1 MGFTLA
7 IIGRPNVGK
16 STFFNR
22 LVGDRQAIIE
32 DISGVTRD
40 RQYGTSYW
48 NGKNFDVVDTGGFVS
63 RSEDVFEKAIRTQV
77 KIAIE
82 EASAIIFLVDVTTGI
97 TDLDQDLANLL
108 RKSPKKVFL
117 AVNKCDNSQRIL
129 DSNEFYALGFPELYP
144 LAAISGSGTGDL
156 LDEVTKLITEDQPE
170 DPYADLPKIAIVGQ
184 PNVGKSSLINAFVGQ
199 ERNIV
204 TDIAGTTRD
213 SIHTRYNM
221 FGKDLLLIDTAGIR
235 KKNKV
240 FEQLEFY
247 SVIRAVKAI
256 DEADVCV
263 VVLDA
268 TMGIEGQDL
277 SIIGQVER
285 KKKGLVIA
293 VNKWDL
299 VENKETNTTKQ
310 FEEAIK
316 HRLKPFTDVPILF
329 ISVLEKQ
336 RIHKVL
342 DTALEVYKNRKRKIS
357 GSQLNEVMLDAI
369 EKNHPPSYKG
379 KFIKIKYVSQ
389 LPTPSPNFAFFGNN
403 VKYIREN
410 YKNYLENRLRESFEF
425 TGVPI
430 ILVFRDKAN

>member
-1 MGFTLA
+1 MGFTVA
-7 IIGRPNVGK
+7 IVGRPNVGK

-22 LVGDRQAIIE
+22 LVGDRQAIVE
-32 DISGVTRD
+32 NISGVTRD

-48 NGKNFDVVDTGGFVS
+48 NGRNFDVVDTGGFVKH
-63 RSEDVFEKAIRTQV
+63 SEDVFEKAIRAQV
-77 KIAIE
+77 EIAIQ
-82 EASAIIFLVDVTTGI
+82 EASAIIFLVDTTTGV
-97 TDLDQDLANLL
+97 TDLDQEMANML
-108 RKSPKKVFL
+108 RKSPKRVFL
-117 AVNKCDNSQRIL
+117 AVNKCDNQQRSL
-129 DSNEFYALGFPELYP
+129 DANEFYSLGFKDLYP
-144 LAAISGSGTGDL
+144 LAAISGAGTGEL
-156 LDEVTKLITEDQPE
+156 LDAITELITEDQPE
-170 DPYADLPKIAIVGQ
+170 DQFEGMPKIAIVGQ
-184 PNVGKSSLINAFVGQ
+184 PNVGKSSLLNALIGQ

-204 TDIAGTTRD
+204 TPIAGTTRD
-213 SIHTRYNM
+213 ATHTHYNM
-221 FGKDLLLIDTAGIR
+221 YGKDLVLLDTAGIR
-235 KKNKV
+235 KKSKV

-247 SVIRAVKAI
+247 SVIRAIKAI
-256 DEADVCV
+256 DEADVCI

-268 TMGIEGQDL
+268 TLGIEGQDL

-299 VENKETNTTKQ
+299 VEDKDTNTSKK
-310 FEEAIK
+310 FEEAIL
-316 HRLKPFTDVPILF
+316 HRLQPFTDVPILF

-342 DTALEVYKNRKRKIS
+342 DTALEVFKNRTRRIP
-357 GSQLNEVMLDAI
+357 GSQLNDVMLAAI
-369 EKNHPPSYKG
+369 EKNHPPAYKG

-425 TGVPI
+425 NGVPI

>member
-1 MGFTLA
+1 MGFTVA
-7 IIGRPNVGK
+7 IVGRPNVGK

-22 LVGDRQAIIE
+22 LVGDRQAIVE
-32 DISGVTRD
+32 NISGVTRD

-48 NGKNFDVVDTGGFVS
+48 NGRNFDVVDTGGFVKH
-63 RSEDVFEKAIRTQV
+63 SEDVFEKAIRTQV
-77 KIAIE
+77 EIAIQ
-82 EASAIIFLVDVTTGI
+82 EASAIVFLVDTTTGV
-97 TDLDQDLANLL
+97 TDLDQEMANML
-108 RKSPKKVFL
+108 RKSPKRVFL
-117 AVNKCDNSQRIL
+117 AVNKCDNQQRLL
-129 DSNEFYALGFPELYP
+129 DANEFYSLGFKDLYP
-144 LAAISGSGTGDL
+144 LAAISGAGTGEL
-156 LDEVTKLITEDQPE
+156 LDALTQLITEDQPE
-170 DPYADLPKIAIVGQ
+170 DQFEGMPKIAIVGQ
-184 PNVGKSSLINAFVGQ
+184 PNVGKSSLLNALIGQ

-204 TDIAGTTRD
+204 TPIAGTTRD
-213 SIHTRYNM
+213 ATHTHYNM
-221 FGKDLLLIDTAGIR
+221 YGKDLVLLDTAGIR
-235 KKNKV
+235 KKSKV

-247 SVIRAVKAI
+247 SVIRAIKAI
-256 DEADVCV
+256 DESDVCI

-268 TMGIEGQDL
+268 TLGIEGQDL

-299 VENKETNTTKQ
+299 VEDKDTNTSKK
-310 FEEAIK
+310 FEEAIL
-316 HRLKPFTDVPILF
+316 HRLQPFTDVPILF

-342 DTALEVYKNRKRKIS
+342 DTALEVYKNRTRRIP
-357 GSQLNEVMLDAI
+357 GSQLNDVMLDAI
-369 EKNHPPSYKG
+369 EKNHPPAYKG

-410 YKNYLENRLRESFEF
+410 YKNYLENKLRESFDF
-425 TGVPI
+425 NGVPI

>member
-1 MGFTLA
+1 MGFTVA
-7 IIGRPNVGK
+7 IVGRPNVGK

-63 RSEDVFEKAIRTQV
+63 HSDDVFEKAIRTQV
-77 KIAIE
+77 EIAIE
-82 EASAIIFLVDVTTGI
+82 EASAIIFLVDTTTGI
-97 TDLDQDLANLL
+97 TDLDQDMANML
-108 RKSPKKVFL
+108 RKSPKRVFL
-117 AVNKCDNSQRIL
+117 VVNKCDNAQRLL
-129 DSNEFYALGFPELYP
+129 DANEFYALGFPDLYP
-144 LAAISGSGTGDL
+144 IAAISGTGTGEL
-156 LDEVTKLITEDQPE
+156 LDELTKLITDDQPE
-170 DPYADLPKIAIVGQ
+170 DPWENMPKIAIVGQ
-184 PNVGKSSLINAFVGQ
+184 PNVGKSSLLNALIGQ

-204 TDIAGTTRD
+204 TPIAGTTRD
-213 SIHTRYNM
+213 ATHTHYNM
-221 FGKDLLLIDTAGIR
+221 YGKDLVLLDTAGIR
-235 KKNKV
+235 KKSKV

-247 SVIRAVKAI
+247 SVIRAIKAI

-268 TMGIEGQDL
+268 TLGIEGQDL

-299 VENKETNTTKQ
+299 IEDKDTNTTKK
-310 FEEAIK
+310 FEEAIL

-342 DTALEVYKNRKRKIS
+342 DTALAVYKNRERRIP
-357 GSQLNEVMLDAI
+357 GSQLNEVMLAAI
-369 EKNHPPSYKG
+369 EKNHPPAYKG

-389 LPTPSPNFAFFGNN
+389 LPTASPNFAFFGNN

-410 YKNYLENRLRESFEF
+410 YKNYLENRLREAFDF
-425 TGVPI
+425 NGVPI

>member
-1 MGFTLA
+1 MGFTVA
-7 IIGRPNVGK
+7 IVGRPNVGK

-22 LVGDRQAIIE
+22 LVGDRQAIVE
-32 DISGVTRD
+32 NISGVTRD

-48 NGKNFDVVDTGGFVS
+48 NGRNFDVVDTGGFVKH
-63 RSEDVFEKAIRTQV
+63 SEDVFEKAIRTQV
-77 KIAIE
+77 EIAIQ
-82 EASAIIFLVDVTTGI
+82 EASAIIFLVDTTTGV
-97 TDLDQDLANLL
+97 TDLDQEMANML
-108 RKSPKKVFL
+108 RKSPKRVFL
-117 AVNKCDNSQRIL
+117 AVNKCDNQQRLL
-129 DSNEFYALGFPELYP
+129 DANEFYSLGFKDLYP
-144 LAAISGSGTGDL
+144 LAAISGAGTGEL
-156 LDEVTKLITEDQPE
+156 LDALTQLITEDQPE
-170 DPYADLPKIAIVGQ
+170 DQFEGMPKIAIVGQ
-184 PNVGKSSLINAFVGQ
+184 PNVGKSSLLNALIGQ

-204 TDIAGTTRD
+204 TPIAGTTRD
-213 SIHTRYNM
+213 ATHTHYNM
-221 FGKDLLLIDTAGIR
+221 YGKDLVLLDTAGIR
-235 KKNKV
+235 KKSKV

-247 SVIRAVKAI
+247 SVIRAIKAI
-256 DEADVCV
+256 DESDVCI

-268 TMGIEGQDL
+268 TLGIEGQDL

-299 VENKETNTTKQ
+299 VEDKDTNTSKK
-310 FEEAIK
+310 FEEAIL
-316 HRLKPFTDVPILF
+316 HRLQPFTDVPILF

-342 DTALEVYKNRKRKIS
+342 DTALEVYKNRTRRIP
-357 GSQLNEVMLDAI
+357 GSQLNDVMLDAI
-369 EKNHPPSYKG
+369 EKNHPPAYKG

-410 YKNYLENRLRESFEF
+410 YKNYLENKLRESFDF
-425 TGVPI
+425 NGVPI